1 MPAFRYRAK
10 GGPDQVVNGVV
21 ESPNLD
27 NAIVQIIQRGLTPID
42 VTPLTAV
49 ETSGGGPEAQATVAR
64 SLSPLRTGRRWF
76 ASAHHLRAAPQQIL
90 LLTRQIS
97 DMVGA
102 SVPLLRALQI
112 VSRQMKDPSWR
123 DVVED
128 ISRFVQNGGSLSGA
142 LARHQGLFSPFY
154 VNMVRTGETG
164 GHLDK
169 VMERLA
175 GHLERDYE
183 IRGRVRS
190 SLIYPLLILAVGI
203 LTVAVLFTFVIPR
216 LSLMFDDLDQ
226 ELPLPTLAVMRVSSF
241 FASHWW
247 WLLGLAILGGMR
259 ARRWVSSEK
268 GRLWFDG
275 LKLRTPFL
283 GEFIKA
289 VETGGLARTLGTL
302 LENGV
307 PMTAA
312 LEAAHPTVNN
322 AVLRKAIRDISHA
335 VSEGSTL
342 TAALQKNALFP
353 EMAASMVAVG
363 EEAGRL
369 EESLFKMAET
379 LERQSDQ
386 MGQMMLALLG
396 PAVLICIVV
405 IVGFAVIAMLLP
417 ILRMNVL
424 MG

>member
-10 GGPDQVVNGVV
+10 GGPDKVVNGVI

-27 NAIVQIIQRGLTPID
+27 NAVVQNIQRGLTPIE
-42 VTPLTAV
+42 VIPMEAAGMT
-49 ETSGGGPEAQATVAR
+49 PEASLPR
-64 SLSPLRTGRRWF
+64 SLSLSRIGRRWF
-76 ASAHHLRAAPQQIL
+76 DSAHHVRASPQRIV

-97 DMVGA
+97 DLVGA
-102 SVPLLRALQI
+102 SVPILRALQL
-112 VSRQMKDPSWR
+112 VSRQMKDSSWR
-123 DVVED
+123 DVMED

-142 LARHQGLFSPFY
+142 LARHPGLFSPFY

-183 IRGRVRS
+183 IRGKVRS
-190 SLIYPLLILAVGI
+190 SLTYPLLILGVGI
-203 LTVAVLFTFVIPR
+203 LTVAVLFIFVIPM
-216 LSLMFDDLDQ
+216 LSVMFDDLDQ
-226 ELPLPTLAVMRVSSF
+226 ELPLPTLVLIRVSGFS
-241 FASHWW
+241 ARHWW
-247 WLLGLAILGGMR
+247 WLFCVTVIAGVYGK
-259 ARRWVSSEK
+259 RWVSSAK

-275 LKLRTPFL
+275 LKLRIPFL

-289 VETGGLARTLGTL
+289 VETGRLARTLGTL

-307 PMTAA
+307 PITAA
-312 LEAAHPTVNN
+312 LEAVHPTVDN
-322 AVLRKAIRDISHA
+322 AILREAIQNVSHE

-342 TAALQKNALFP
+342 TAALQKNTFFP

-369 EESLFKMAET
+369 EESLFKMADT

-386 MGQMMLALLG
+386 ATRMMISLLG
-396 PAVLICIVV
+396 PAVLICIVAV
-405 IVGFAVIAMLLP
+405 VGFAVIAMLLP

-424 MG
+424 IS

>member
-1 MPAFRYRAK
+1 
-10 GGPDQVVNGVV
+10 V
-21 ESPNLD
+21 
-27 NAIVQIIQRGLTPID
+27 
-42 VTPLTAV
+42 
-49 ETSGGGPEAQATVAR
+49 
-64 SLSPLRTGRRWF
+64 
-76 ASAHHLRAAPQQIL
+76 

-97 DMVGA
+97 DLVGA
-102 SVPLLRALQI
+102 SVPLLRALQL
-112 VSRQMKDPSWR
+112 VSRQMKDSSWR
-123 DVVED
+123 DVMED

-142 LARHQGLFSPFY
+142 LARHPGLFSPFY

-183 IRGRVRS
+183 IRGKVRS
-190 SLIYPLLILAVGI
+190 SLTYPLLILGVGI
-203 LTVAVLFTFVIPR
+203 LTVAVLFIFVIPM
-216 LSLMFDDLDQ
+216 LSVMFDDLDQ
-226 ELPLPTLAVMRVSSF
+226 ELPLPTLVLIRVSGFS
-241 FASHWW
+241 ARHWW
-247 WLLGLAILGGMR
+247 WLFCVTIIAGVYGK
-259 ARRWVSSEK
+259 RWVSSAK

-275 LKLRTPFL
+275 LKLRIPFL

-289 VETGGLARTLGTL
+289 VETGRLARTLGTL

-307 PMTAA
+307 PITAA
-312 LEAAHPTVNN
+312 LEAVHPTVDN
-322 AVLRKAIRDISHA
+322 AILREAIQNVSHE

-342 TAALQKNALFP
+342 TAALQKNTFFP

-369 EESLFKMAET
+369 EESLFKMADT

-386 MGQMMLALLG
+386 ATRMMISLLG
-396 PAVLICIVV
+396 PAVLICIVAV
-405 IVGFAVIAMLLP
+405 VGFAVIAMLLP

-424 MG
+424 IS